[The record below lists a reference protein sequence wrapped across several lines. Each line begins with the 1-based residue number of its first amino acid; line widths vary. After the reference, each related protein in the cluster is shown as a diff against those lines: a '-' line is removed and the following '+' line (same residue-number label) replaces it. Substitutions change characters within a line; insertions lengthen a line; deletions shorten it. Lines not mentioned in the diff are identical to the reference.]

1 VESIFV
7 AAMSF
12 WYFVSAG
19 YAASVGVAA
28 IRTRAYAPDLGLEL
42 RGRPAVA
49 AGWATLVF
57 ATALLAAGAYVS
69 FVATRA

>member
-1 VESIFV
+1 VEPVVV
-7 AAMSF
+7 AAVSF

-28 IRTRAYAPDLGLEL
+28 IRTKAYAPHLGLEI
-42 RGRPAVA
+42 RGSAAVA
-49 AGWATLVF
+49 AGWVTLVL
-57 ATALLAAGAYVS
+57 AAALLTAGAYIS